1 MLRLP
6 ETILLTILSF
16 CDVITQ
22 EDFVRISSST
32 LCLWKKT
39 RWISMDRRT
48 FLRSSIKYQKEII
61 SRVHNPYYQLSL
73 NLDTDFCDQEEL
85 ENARDEIQK
94 AYYEENEETKDGKGK
109 LIRNDEN
116 LYDMVIANWSF
127 ESLNILIISLEDVF
141 PIFESSKLKKCRY
154 LQMTCNAH
162 DDDYD
167 RIRTI
172 FEYFRIKNVSDELEL
187 KDLIIDCDD
196 DNWNEDEEENTVQQ
210 KITLDA
216 LPSIPGIVELDF
228 TSFVITNV
236 DSFLTFPN
244 LKELTLSACDIS
256 CDINC
261 LDRIDTL
268 KLIRCSFG
276 IGNISG
282 LNYNRSIV
290 ITYCTG
296 VKDFSKS
303 FKYTKYIQITTCEH
317 DSIVDLGYY
326 QNAVRVLLIDEAKKP
341 SGIRFLLPERL
352 SPTLKSLL
360 LEKFETFTGPLPPN
374 NLREIRLLD
383 CRGLKTYEG
392 MENISFLELI
402 RCPASIVEIAQLNG
416 KTIRL
421 KDINPRG
428 HDDYNSL
435 VFIQSLHIQKAT
447 IVKEI
452 QLPQLKELYLQGCFI
467 CVNIFKNSEIILQEL
482 RSLHLIDCTFTPSSE
497 MNFPNLE
504 ILEADRSFFKKNI
517 IICPN
522 LQKVI
527 VTEKDLK
534 PFVPL
539 DVPLPNPQI
548 QYRPTKL
555 RSQTILRR
563 LTEVDETKATE
574 MYATR
579 VMQDGLNVFLS
590 SARIHK
596 EISKEIGLDNETF
609 NKLQEIS
616 ENLKNRGMRKLNW

>member
-16 CDVITQ
+16 CDVISQ
-22 EDFVRISSST
+22 EDFVRVSSST
-32 LCLWKKT
+32 LCLWKKI
-39 RWISMDRRT
+39 RWVSMDRRT

-61 SRVHNPYYQLSL
+61 SRVHNPYNQLSL
-73 NLDTDFCDQEEL
+73 NLDIDFSDQEEL

-109 LIRNDEN
+109 LTRNDEN

-127 ESLNILIISLEDVF
+127 ESLNILIVSLEDVF
-141 PIFESSKLKKCRY
+141 PIFEYSKLKKLNL
-154 LQMTCNAH
+154 LQVTCNAY

-172 FEYFRIKNVSDELEL
+172 FEYLRIKNVSDEFEL
-187 KDLIIDCDD
+187 KHFIMDCDD
-196 DNWNEDEEENTVQQ
+196 DRWNEDGEENLIKQ
-210 KITLDA
+210 KITLDT
-216 LPSIPGIVELDF
+216 LPSIPGIIELDF
-228 TSFVITNV
+228 SSFVIITV
-236 DSFLTFPN
+236 DSLLKFQQ

-261 LDRIDTL
+261 LDSIDIL
-268 KLIRCSFG
+268 KLFRCSLNV
-276 IGNISG
+276 GNISG
-282 LNYNRSIV
+282 LNHNRRIIISN
-290 ITYCTG
+290 CTG

-303 FKYTKYIQITTCEH
+303 FKYTKYFQLDICEV
-317 DSIVDLGYY
+317 DSLVDLGYY
-326 QNAVRVLLIDEAKKP
+326 QHAERFLLTNETRGQ
-341 SGIRFLLPERL
+341 SGIKFLLPERL
-352 SPTLKSLL
+352 SPTLKFLL
-360 LEKFETFTGPLPPN
+360 LNKVESFTGPIPPN
-374 NLREIRLLD
+374 NIREIHLFD
-383 CRGLKTYEG
+383 CRGVKTYQG
-392 MENISFLELI
+392 MENIPFIELN
-402 RCPASIVEIAQLNG
+402 RCPASIVELAQLNG

-421 KDINPRG
+421 KDINPRV

-435 VFIQSLHIQKAT
+435 VFIRSLHIQKAT
-447 IVKEI
+447 ILKEI
-452 QLPQLKELYLQGCFI
+452 QLPQLKELYLRDCFI
-467 CVNIFKNSEIILQEL
+467 CVNIFENSQNTLQEL
-482 RSLHLIDCTFTPSSE
+482 RSLHLIDCTFTPSGE

-555 RSQTILRR
+555 RSTTILRR

-590 SARIHK
+590 SARMHE
-596 EISKEIGLDNETF
+596 EISKEIGLDSETVH
-609 NKLQEIS
+609 KLQRIL